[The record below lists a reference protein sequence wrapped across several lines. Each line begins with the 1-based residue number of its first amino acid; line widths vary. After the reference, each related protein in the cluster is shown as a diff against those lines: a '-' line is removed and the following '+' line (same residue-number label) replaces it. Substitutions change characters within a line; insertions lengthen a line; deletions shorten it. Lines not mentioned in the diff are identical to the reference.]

1 MFACLPDKTA
11 SYADSLNWVDF
22 TIKSLLGMFIGEQ
35 AFKIAI
41 AIRFNLVQ
49 VCPSVPS
56 FVFAVSFIRFLN
68 VHV

>member
-22 TIKSLLGMFIGEQ
+22 TIKSLLGMLGEP

-49 VCPSVPS
+49 VFPCVPS

>member
-1 MFACLPDKTA
+1 ML
-11 SYADSLNWVDF
+11 
-22 TIKSLLGMFIGEQ
+22 GEQ